1 MSTELG
7 RKAPKIKVPLQF
19 DLKRQKYA
27 VDQLTLTYWKQSEE
41 IEMANLRTPSEDY
54 GVDWPAKKKS
64 EEAG

>member
-1 MSTELG
+1 MELG

-27 VDQLTLTYWKQSEE
+27 VDKLTLTYWKLPEE
-41 IEMANLRTPSEDY
+41 IERGNLRTPSEEY
-54 GVDWPAKKKS
+54 GVEWPAEKKT